1 MTVSLPC
8 LSALQQRAQRCR
20 KSCRRPRRPG
30 SDAAPPG
37 QTYGISAARH
47 RHDYGSRGGEASVD
61 EARGVLSI
69 DMARLRHGGL
79 RGSDV
84 RLPCMALRL
93 FLDVWEFCQTLV
105 ARTV

>member
-1 MTVSLPC
+1 MILSLPR
-8 LSALQQRAQRCR
+8 LSALQQRARRCR

-47 RHDYGSRGGEASVD
+47 RHDYGSRGGEAGVD
-61 EARGVLSI
+61 EAWGGLSI
-69 DMARLRHGGL
+69 DMARLRHGSL

-84 RLPCMALRL
+84 RLPCIVLRL
-93 FLDVWEFCQTLV
+93 FLDVWESCQTLV